1 MVFNFLFFLLFTL
14 FQSEPRSC
22 APGGAALFV
31 SCGESS
37 REENSVRLLVF
48 LHPRLSHRGITA
60 SYSPH
65 NYSEGPL
72 SKGTTHAHTHCA
84 VLDRYDCNI
93 SLLTPPSRWGCVHF
107 RCCQPCWIAPGSSWL
122 WLKIRRLLEHL
133 TPLSPSRWR
142 LLSESCTAPSVW
154 PCWPRPPHR
163 LSRRS

>member
-1 MVFNFLFFLLFTL
+1 MFLIFFFFFLLFTL

-22 APGGAALFV
+22 ASGGAALFV

-60 SYSPH
+60 SYSRH

-93 SLLTPPSRWGCVHF
+93 SLLTPL
-107 RCCQPCWIAPGSSWL
+107 PG
-122 WLKIRRLLEHL
+122 EVV
-133 TPLSPSRWR
+133 
-142 LLSESCTAPSVW
+142 CTSGVVSHAG
-154 PCWPRPPHR
+154 
-163 LSRRS
+163 